1 MDEKKRTS
9 KIEYKKL
16 KKREKTLLI
25 ANAAALTVVFAAIAL
40 FMTFGKRPNV
50 SFEENRDLEKPPV
63 FTWADYW
70 DGKVTEQFGKYYND
84 TVPMR
89 TTWKVFIAN
98 FRSCLGVKY
107 DGGVTIIGPPVIIE
121 EPPVNDTSLPA
132 NSIPAVVIP
141 GQSNSIPAVVIPKP
155 ENSIPAVVIPKPE
168 NSIPAVVIPGQE
180 SSSEALGDTTP
191 MPDEGARENE

>member
-1 MDEKKRTS
+1 MDNKKRS
-9 KIEYKKL
+9 SEDKKL
-16 KKREKTLLI
+16 EKREKALLI
-25 ANAAALTVVFAAIAL
+25 ANVAALTVVFAGIAL

-70 DGKVTEQFGKYYND
+70 DGKVTDQFAKYYND

-89 TTWKVFIAN
+89 TTWKLFIAN

-107 DGGVTIIGPPVIIE
+107 DGGVTIVGRPPVIE
-121 EPPVNDTSLPA
+121 DPPESDDTSRPANSIPAVVIPKPA

-141 GQSNSIPAVVIPKP
+141 GQSTGHEESGNSTTSEPTADSGG
-155 ENSIPAVVIPKPE
+155 ER
-168 NSIPAVVIPGQE
+168 E
-180 SSSEALGDTTP
+180 SE
-191 MPDEGARENE
+191 

>member
-1 MDEKKRTS
+1 MDEKKKTA
-9 KIEYKKL
+9 KIEDKKL

-107 DGGVTIIGPPVIIE
+107 DGGVSIIGRPPVIE
-121 EPPVNDTSLPA
+121 EPPPIDNTSYPENSIPAVVIPKPA

-141 GQSNSIPAVVIPKP
+141 GQSTGQEESGSSTTSDPAVDSAG
-155 ENSIPAVVIPKPE
+155 ER
-168 NSIPAVVIPGQE
+168 E
-180 SSSEALGDTTP
+180 SE
-191 MPDEGARENE
+191 